1 MPRADRHAQRN
12 AEGVWSIPIST
23 IDPNPH
29 QPRQSFDEE
38 ALNALAA
45 SIRQVGLL
53 QPVAVRAVGIA
64 RYELI
69 AGERRLRACEKLGMT
84 HINALVLPATENH
97 SALLALVENLQ
108 REDLHYLDEA
118 EGYLEVLRTC
128 AMTQEALAERI
139 GLSQSAVANK
149 LRLLKLDPP
158 VRAALRACGLTERH
172 ARALLKLPLSTLQMD
187 AVRRMDSQH
196 LTVKQAEVLVKDML
210 TALPP
215 KRSSRRILS
224 LIRDHRLYINAIR
237 DIARQMQAAGLQAQ
251 TEVNETDEE
260 LTITVRVFRGAK
272 AGKARA
278 QASGS

>member
-172 ARALLKLPLSTLQMD
+172 ARALLKLPYMGAAKS
-187 AVRRMDSQH
+187 
-196 LTVKQAEVLVKDML
+196 
-210 TALPP
+210 
-215 KRSSRRILS
+215 LS
-224 LIRDHRLYINAIR
+224 LISD
-237 DIARQMQAAGLQAQ
+237 
-251 TEVNETDEE
+251 
-260 LTITVRVFRGAK
+260 
-272 AGKARA
+272 
-278 QASGS
+278 

>member
-69 AGERRLRACEKLGMT
+69 AGERRLRACERLGMT

-210 TALPP
+210 SALPS
-215 KRSSRRILS
+215 KRSGRRILS

-260 LTITVRVFRGAK
+260 LTITVRVLRGAK

-278 QASGS
+278 QAAGS

>member
-69 AGERRLRACEKLGMT
+69 AGERRLRACERLGMT

-210 TALPP
+210 SALPS
-215 KRSSRRILS
+215 KRSGRRILS
-224 LIRDHRLYINAIR
+224 LMRDHRLYINAIR

-260 LTITVRVFRGAK
+260 LTITVRVLRGAK

-278 QASGS
+278 QAAGS